1 VKQVVFCY
9 LIKHFN
15 KFKIILEQN
24 NSIFSYFIKK
34 QVKSLKK
41 INSMADLSVTYMGIK
56 LKNPL
61 ILGASNLVTK
71 PDVIKQVEGAGIGAI
86 VYRSLFEEQ
95 IQLENLQMD
104 EELSEYEDRNAEMT
118 RLFPGLEHAG
128 PKEHLYNV
136 EKMVKSVNVPVF
148 ASLNA
153 IYEPTWVEYAKEL
166 EKTGVAGLEINLYA
180 VPGYFEVSGESIEEK
195 QIQIVKAVKKA
206 VSIPVSV
213 KISLFYTNPLNFIK
227 KIDEAGADGYVLF
240 NRFFQPEIDIQ
251 KEEYYYPWELSNPKD
266 HMVGLRYAGLLHGN
280 LDGSICVSRGI
291 YDANDVIKMILAGAD
306 VVQMVST
313 IYRNQPSVVSDI
325 LIDLNRWMDEKEY
338 KSLDDFRGKLSRKN
352 LKDPFA
358 YQRAQYVDILM
369 KSEAIFKKYPMV

>member
-1 VKQVVFCY
+1 
-9 LIKHFN
+9 
-15 KFKIILEQN
+15 
-24 NSIFSYFIKK
+24 
-34 QVKSLKK
+34 
-41 INSMADLSVTYMGIK
+41 MADLSASYMGIQ

-61 ILGASNLVTK
+61 ILGACNLVTK
-71 PDVIKQVEGAGIGAI
+71 PDVIKQIEEAGIGAI

-104 EELSEYEDRNAEMT
+104 EELSEYENRNAEMT
-118 RLFPGLEHAG
+118 NLFPGLEHAG

-136 EKMVKSVNVPVF
+136 EKLVKSVDVPVF

-180 VPGYFEVSGESIEEK
+180 VPGYFEVEGVSIEER
-195 QIQIVKAVKKA
+195 QVQIVKAIKKA

-227 KIDEAGADGYVLF
+227 KVDEAGADGYVLF
-240 NRFFQPEIDIQ
+240 NRFFQPEVDID
-251 KEEYYYPWELSNPKD
+251 KEEYFYPWELSNPKD
-266 HMVGLRYAGLLHGN
+266 HMVSLRYAGLLHGN
-280 LDGSICVSRGI
+280 LEGSVCVSRGI

-313 IYRNQPSVVSDI
+313 VYRNSPTVVSDI
-325 LIDLNRWMDEKEY
+325 LMDLNQWMDDKGY

-358 YQRAQYVDILM
+358 YQRAQYVDILT
-369 KSEAIFKKYPMV
+369 KSEEIFKKYPMV

>member
-1 VKQVVFCY
+1 
-9 LIKHFN
+9 
-15 KFKIILEQN
+15 
-24 NSIFSYFIKK
+24 
-34 QVKSLKK
+34 
-41 INSMADLSVTYMGIK
+41 MADLSTTYMGIK

-61 ILGASNLVTK
+61 ILGASNLVSK
-71 PDVIKQVEGAGIGAI
+71 PDVIKQIEEAGIGAI

-104 EELSEYEDRNAEMT
+104 EELSEYENRNAEMT
-118 RLFPGLEHAG
+118 NLFPGLEHAG

-136 EKMVKSVNVPVF
+136 EKLVKSVNVPVF

-180 VPGYFEVSGESIEEK
+180 VPGYFEVSGESIEDK

-227 KIDEAGADGYVLF
+227 KVDEAGADGYVLF
-240 NRFFQPEIDIQ
+240 NRFFQPEVDID
-251 KEEYYYPWELSNPKD
+251 KEEYFYPWELSNPKD
-266 HMVGLRYAGLLHGN
+266 HMVGLRYAGLLYGN
-280 LDGSICVSRGI
+280 LDGSVCVSRGI
-291 YDANDVIKMILAGAD
+291 YDANDVIKMVLAGAD

-313 IYRNQPSVVSDI
+313 IYRNSPSVVSDI
-325 LIDLNRWMDEKEY
+325 LMDMNKWMDDKGY
-338 KSLDDFRGKLSRKN
+338 KSLEDFRGKLSRKN
-352 LKDPFA
+352 MKDPFA

-369 KSEAIFKKYPMV
+369 KSETIFKKYPMV

>member
-1 VKQVVFCY
+1 
-9 LIKHFN
+9 
-15 KFKIILEQN
+15 
-24 NSIFSYFIKK
+24 
-34 QVKSLKK
+34 
-41 INSMADLSVTYMGIK
+41 MADLSTTYMGVE

-61 ILGASNLVTK
+61 VLGASNLVGK
-71 PDVIKQVEGAGIGAI
+71 PDVIKQIEDAGIGAI

-95 IQLENLQMD
+95 IQLESLQMD
-104 EELSEYEDRNAEMT
+104 EQLSEYENRNAEMT

-128 PKEHLYNV
+128 PKEHLYNL
-136 EKMVKSVNVPVF
+136 EKLVKSVNVPVF

-166 EKTGVAGLEINLYA
+166 EKTGVAGLELNLYA
-180 VPGYFEVSGESIEEK
+180 VPGYFETTGESIEDK
-195 QIQIVKAVKKA
+195 QVQIVKAVKQA

-240 NRFFQPEIDIQ
+240 NRFFQPDIDTEN
-251 KEEYYYPWELSNPKD
+251 EEFHYPWELSNPKD
-266 HMVGLRYAGLLHGN
+266 QMVGLRFAGLLHGN

-291 YDANDVIKMILAGAD
+291 YDANDVVKMILAGAD

-313 IYRNQPSVVSDI
+313 IYRNSPSVISDI
-325 LIDLNRWMDEKEY
+325 LIDLNKWMDDKGY
-338 KSLDDFRGKLSRKN
+338 KSLAEFRGKLSRKN
-352 LKDPFA
+352 MKDPFT

-369 KSEAIFKKYPMV
+369 KSEEIFKKYPMV